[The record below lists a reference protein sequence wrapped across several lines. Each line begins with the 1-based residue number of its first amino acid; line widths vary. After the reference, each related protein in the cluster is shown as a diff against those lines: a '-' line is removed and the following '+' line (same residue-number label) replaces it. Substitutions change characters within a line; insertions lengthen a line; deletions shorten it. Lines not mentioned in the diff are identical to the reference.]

1 MIDLTTRNLYGMI
14 FFFFFLYMIHHD
26 LKLIYEKR
34 LDNQVFYILLL
45 SDLPF
50 LFLFLMFSHYKH
62 FI

>member
-1 MIDLTTRNLYGMI
+1 MIDLTTRNLCGMI
-14 FFFFFLYMIHHD
+14 FFIFLYMIHHD

-50 LFLFLMFSHYKH
+50 LFLFFNVLTL
-62 FI
+62 